1 MTGAIRTVLACA
13 ALGVVFGWW
22 DAQSAAL
29 FAGVA
34 P

>member
-1 MTGAIRTVLACA
+1 MTGAIRIVLACA

-22 DAQSAAL
+22 DTQAAAL
-29 FAGVA
+29 FAGVV